1 MITDKILKKI
11 NAKKR
16 GWVFCAK
23 DFHDLGSR
31 NAVDKALSRMAD
43 DSGAKV
49 GNKIIRI
56 VRGIYYYPVI
66 QNGIG
71 IIPPNLDDIAN
82 AIARNSGIAIYPSG
96 ALCAN
101 MLGLSNQVPSQ
112 NIYWTHGKSMTKQIG
127 KNTIIFKHIKTNPV
141 ANIPSIV
148 MVVLNALNYLGKNKI
163 DDVAV
168 ARCSKVLSDSDKKYL
183 QKMSSKVSGWLA
195 DFIPKIIAI

>member
-16 GWVFCAK
+16 GWVFCIK

-43 DSGAKV
+43 DNQAKA

-56 VRGIYYYPVI
+56 VRGIYYYPII
-66 QNGIG
+66 QDGIG

-112 NIYWTHGKSMTKQIG
+112 NIYWTHGKSMAKQIG
-127 KNTIIFKHIKTNPV
+127 KNTIIFKHIRINPIP
-141 ANIPSIV
+141 NIPSIV

-163 DDVAV
+163 DDDAV
-168 ARCSKVLSDSDKKYL
+168 TRCSAVLSDSDKKYL
-183 QKMSSKVSGWLA
+183 HKMSSKVSGWLA

>member
-16 GWVFCAK
+16 GWVFCIK

-43 DSGAKV
+43 DNQAKA

-56 VRGIYYYPVI
+56 VRGIYYYPII
-66 QNGIG
+66 QDGIG

-127 KNTIIFKHIKTNPV
+127 KNTIIFKHIRINPIP
-141 ANIPSIV
+141 NIPSIV

-163 DDVAV
+163 DDDAV
-168 ARCSKVLSDSDKKYL
+168 TRCSSVLSDSDKKYL

>member
-16 GWVFCAK
+16 GWVFCIK

-43 DSGAKV
+43 DNQAKA

-56 VRGIYYYPVI
+56 VRGIYYYPII
-66 QNGIG
+66 QDGIG

-112 NIYWTHGKSMTKQIG
+112 NIYWTHGKSLTKQIG
-127 KNTIIFKHIKTNPV
+127 KNTIIFKHIRINPIP
-141 ANIPSIV
+141 NIPSIV

-163 DDVAV
+163 DDDTVT
-168 ARCSKVLSDSDKKYL
+168 RCSKVLSNSDKKYL